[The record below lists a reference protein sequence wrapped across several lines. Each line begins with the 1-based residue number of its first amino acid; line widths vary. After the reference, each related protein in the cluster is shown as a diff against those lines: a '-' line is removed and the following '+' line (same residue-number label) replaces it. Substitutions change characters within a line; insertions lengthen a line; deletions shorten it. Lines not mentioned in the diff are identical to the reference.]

1 MSKVELALEEEDAK
15 SYEYTVELLEYG
27 YYKTKH
33 AIETLRLS
41 KCETLKEYNDKY
53 SYYKDLLRRIANE
66 LNFYKQQVLWLDL
79 KDSADYYNVNS
90 DTVGAKEIK
99 VNKQIDSIRNQI
111 RNMKK
116 Y

>member
-1 MSKVELALEEEDAK
+1 MSKAELEEEQAIAK
-15 SYEYTVELLEYG
+15 NYDNTVELLEYG

-33 AIETLRLS
+33 ALATLRLS

-53 SYYKDLLRRIANE
+53 SYYKDLLRRIADE
-66 LNFYKQQVLWLDL
+66 LNFYKRQILWLDL
-79 KDSADYYNVNS
+79 KDSADYYNVTS
-90 DTVGAKEIK
+90 DTVGAKELK